1 MNSYPQ
7 QPISNPYFNSQF
19 YNPQP
24 MWNMPQ
30 MSQPQPV
37 QQNENVFIWTQGK
50 ESAMAYPMVPDK
62 TLLFLDDQKPYVYKK
77 RTDKEGKTVE
87 FRTYKLVD
95 VTDQNNSTD
104 ASSYV
109 TKDEFATLSKQFE
122 ELKTAVQQ
130 RNNSYNKNYK
140 KG

>member
-7 QPISNPYFNSQF
+7 QPINNPYFNSQF

-30 MSQPQPV
+30 MPQPQA
-37 QQNENVFIWTQGK
+37 QQNENAFIWTQGK
-50 ESAMAYPMVPDK
+50 ESAMAYPMSPDK

-77 RTDKEGKTVE
+77 RTDREGKTVE
-87 FRTYKLVD
+87 FRTYELVE

-109 TKDEFATLSKQFE
+109 TKDEFAVLSKQFE
-122 ELKTAVQQ
+122 ELKSSIQQ
-130 RNNSYNKNYK
+130 RNTSYNKNYK